1 MNEYEVVVVG
11 GGPAGLQSAL
21 LMARGR
27 TRVVVYDS
35 GTARHL
41 ASAESHSFLGAD
53 GMPPVEL
60 RRRGREQL
68 GPYET
73 VDFRDAVVRDVSR
86 LPDGRFRVS
95 VQGGP
100 DLTSRFVVL
109 ATGVRD
115 VPLDLPGYEA
125 FWGKTLLHCPYC
137 HGWEFRERKLGVL
150 VFDEPMVDLARK
162 VTWWSKDVVMF
173 VAPELS
179 LSPER
184 TKQLADRGAVL
195 ERRPVR
201 RLLGEAAA
209 GRLEAVE
216 LQDGTAIPRD
226 AVYYRPQQRQ
236 SDLVERL
243 RSSLGLRLDPD
254 GFVQVD
260 DEQRTSVPGLYAAGD
275 LTTAYQQI
283 VEAARQGHRAA
294 SSIENALKTT
304 CQPVRIPLDRDSV
317 G

>member
-1 MNEYEVVVVG
+1 MTGYEAVIVG
-11 GGPAGLQSAL
+11 GGPAGLQAAL

-73 VDFRDAVVRDVSR
+73 VDFRDAVVEDVALR
-86 LPDGRFRVS
+86 PEGGFRVS
-95 VQGGP
+95 VVGQQAV
-100 DLTSRFVVL
+100 TTRFVLL
-109 ATGVRD
+109 ATGVCD
-115 VPLDLPGYEA
+115 IHLDLPGYDD

-150 VFDEPMVDLARK
+150 VANEGMVELAKK
-162 VTWWSKDVVMF
+162 VPWWSSDVVMF
-173 VAPELS
+173 VSPELPQE
-179 LSPER
+179 LSE
-184 TKQLADRGAVL
+184 QLAGPGVVV

-201 RLLGEAAA
+201 RFLGDTEA

-216 LQDGTAIPRD
+216 LEDGTNVPRD

-236 SDLVERL
+236 SRLVENL
-243 RSSLGLRLDPD
+243 GSSLGLRLDAD

-260 DEQRTSVPGLYAAGD
+260 DEQQTGVPGLYAAGD

-294 SSIENALKTT
+294 LAIEGVLK
-304 CQPVRIPLDRDSV
+304 RR
-317 G
+317 